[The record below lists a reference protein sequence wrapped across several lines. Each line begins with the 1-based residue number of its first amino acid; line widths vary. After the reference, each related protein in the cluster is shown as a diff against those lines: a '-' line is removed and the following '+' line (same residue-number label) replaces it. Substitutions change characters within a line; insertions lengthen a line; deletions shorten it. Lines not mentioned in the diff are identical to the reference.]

1 MKTVSKLVLLMMGL
15 FSCSAGLLLAIHSQL
30 GSSPWDTF
38 QIGLAMRTGLTL
50 GRVSQIVGAVIILI
64 DIAIG
69 QAPGKG
75 TMLNM
80 YFVGFFIDLI
90 ENHSL
95 IPDGQSLFGKI
106 IMLLLGILAV
116 SWGTFFYVNAGWGA
130 GPRDGLMLGLS
141 KLFST
146 EVWKARTAIEV
157 CVAAAGLALGARLG
171 VGTVILAVLV
181 GPAVQIAYRI
191 GGVDPKAITH
201 KSLLD
206 DYRAIVALGK
216 RSSRST
222 GLSG

>member
-1 MKTVSKLVLLMMGL
+1 
-15 FSCSAGLLLAIHSQL
+15 
-30 GSSPWDTF
+30 
-38 QIGLAMRTGLTL
+38 
-50 GRVSQIVGAVIILI
+50 
-64 DIAIG
+64 
-69 QAPGKG
+69 
-75 TMLNM
+75 
-80 YFVGFFIDLI
+80 
-90 ENHSL
+90 
-95 IPDGQSLFGKI
+95 
-106 IMLLLGILAV
+106 
-116 SWGTFFYVNAGWGA
+116 
-130 GPRDGLMLGLS
+130 MLGLS